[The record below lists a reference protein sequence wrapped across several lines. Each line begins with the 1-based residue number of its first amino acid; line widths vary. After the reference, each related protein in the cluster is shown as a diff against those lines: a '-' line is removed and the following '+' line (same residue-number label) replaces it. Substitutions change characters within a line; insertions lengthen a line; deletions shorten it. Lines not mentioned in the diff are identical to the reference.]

1 MSGHG
6 HTFNPNKAGKLL
18 DPQRRK
24 LISPDHIMELFEL
37 KRSDVVA
44 DLGSGNGYFT
54 VPFAA
59 NTDQTVFAVDI
70 EPRMLQLLQ
79 AYAQNQNVNNIQYIQ
94 SNLENIPINDGTVD
108 KILVAFVIHEVPNR
122 LKVYNE
128 LKRIKKKKGKIAI
141 AEWQAIEST
150 VGAPLKERIPS
161 QELKKELEY
170 EGFEVEIKEINDQV
184 YAALIQ

>member
-6 HTFNPNKAGKLL
+6 HKFNSDKAGKLL
-18 DPQRRK
+18 DPQRRQ

-44 DLGSGNGYFT
+44 DLGAGNGYFT

-70 EPRMLQLLQ
+70 EPKMLQLLQ
-79 AYAQNQNVNNIQYIQ
+79 VHAQNKNVNNIQYIQ
-94 SNLENIPINDGTVD
+94 SNLENIPIHDGTVD
-108 KILVAFVIHEVPNR
+108 KILIAFVIHEVPDR
-122 LKVYNE
+122 VKVYNE
-128 LKRIKKKKGKIAI
+128 LKRIKKQKGTIAI
-141 AEWQAIEST
+141 AEWQAVESA

-170 EGFEVEIKEINDQV
+170 YGFQVEIKDINEQV
-184 YAALIQ
+184 YAALIR